1 MSSFSDREKRFEDKF
16 KHDED
21 LQFRVIN
28 RRNKLLG
35 LWIAEMMGKSGDD
48 AEAYAKEVVMAD
60 FDEPGDEDIVRKVMA
75 DVEETKIDLS
85 EHRLRN
91 HMDQLID
98 IAKAEV
104 MKE

>member
-1 MSSFSDREKRFEDKF
+1 MSGFSDREKSFEDKF
-16 KHDED
+16 RHDED

-35 LWIAEMMGKSGDD
+35 LWVAEMMGKSGD
-48 AEAYAKEVVMAD
+48 EAAVYAKEVVMSD

-75 DVEETKIDLS
+75 DVEATKIDLS
-85 EHRLRN
+85 EHRLRH
-91 HMDQLID
+91 HMEQLLD
-98 IAKAEV
+98 TAKAQI